1 MRLTIQLSSLFIAKV
16 TLCCIKIDFLQAW
29 AEFMVMTEEDQISFL
44 DASNKSKSN
53 RNNDGGTKESHLE
66 KGKR

>member
-1 MRLTIQLSSLFIAKV
+1 
-16 TLCCIKIDFLQAW
+16 
-29 AEFMVMTEEDQISFL
+29 MTEEDQISFL

-53 RNNDGGTKESHLE
+53 RNNDVRTKESHLE